1 MYQLGALGDFESG
14 DFMTGYN
21 KTSSITMFIIATFF
35 ILVVF
40 MNMLIAIMGD
50 TFGRVQETAEQNGF
64 NERVTLIADHV
75 FLIDIEKMFKGKKYI
90 MIVAPDKTSQHDE
103 GDAS

>member
-1 MYQLGALGDFESG
+1 MGALGDFESG
-14 DFMTGYN
+14 DFEIGFN
-21 KTSSITMFIIATFF
+21 KNSSMTMFIVATFL

-75 FLIDIEKMFKGKKYI
+75 FLIDIETIFKDKKYI
-90 MIVAPDKTSQHDE
+90 MIVAPDKSSVHD
-103 GDAS
+103 DNDPS